1 MTPVDVRL
9 VGTAPAPLGPVLT
22 ASWEGAV
29 VTVQDAD
36 RLLAYERA
44 AVLAGVPEPARRMV
58 LPAHARATLSPS
70 DGLVVIAEGSAVR
83 AVDPSGALR
92 WELPHD
98 PWHGGHR
105 EPRPPCAP
113 AVSPDGRFVSV
124 VLPCLARDGEP
135 ALLVYDSE
143 PRRRYTNDRLVL
155 VDATTGRIHGER
167 PVTAVSSTVAQRWS
181 PDGTE
186 LVISCWTAWYSWAM
200 YRVTVRPEGCKVTGG
215 PAYRE
220 VTDLGSKP
228 GRVLSVRRAEGMTHD
243 DEHDDVA
250 VHDIAVQDGAADRQV
265 ALVEL
270 AALGGEPD
278 DELGTAR
285 RVGDAYVVV
294 SLRRFR
300 GDATWTHHLCAW
312 PALHP
317 LGAVAYPVPVTE
329 HVASLGD
336 GTWLTTDGSLL
347 YRWELTAP

>member
-1 MTPVDVRL
+1 MTVKPGAPARTVPPWNPARPLREDAVVPSRPMTPVDVRL

-29 VTVQDAD
+29 VAVQDAD
-36 RLLAYERA
+36 HLLAYERA
-44 AVLAGVPEPARRMV
+44 AVLARVPEPARRMV
-58 LPAHARATLSPS
+58 LPAHARATLSP
-70 DGLVVIAEGSAVR
+70 DGGLVVIAEGSAVR

-155 VDATTGRIHGER
+155 VDAATGRIHGER

-186 LVISCWTAWYSWAM
+186 LVITCWTAWYSWAM
-200 YRVTVRPEGCKVTGG
+200 YRVTVRPEDSRSPAARPTGRS
-215 PAYRE
+215 PI
-220 VTDLGSKP
+220 S
-228 GRVLSVRRAEGMTHD
+228 
-243 DEHDDVA
+243 
-250 VHDIAVQDGAADRQV
+250 
-265 ALVEL
+265 
-270 AALGGEPD
+270 
-278 DELGTAR
+278 AR
-285 RVGDAYVVV
+285 SR
-294 SLRRFR
+294 
-300 GDATWTHHLCAW
+300 
-312 PALHP
+312 
-317 LGAVAYPVPVTE
+317 
-329 HVASLGD
+329 
-336 GTWLTTDGSLL
+336 DGSC
-347 YRWELTAP
+347 RSAGPRE